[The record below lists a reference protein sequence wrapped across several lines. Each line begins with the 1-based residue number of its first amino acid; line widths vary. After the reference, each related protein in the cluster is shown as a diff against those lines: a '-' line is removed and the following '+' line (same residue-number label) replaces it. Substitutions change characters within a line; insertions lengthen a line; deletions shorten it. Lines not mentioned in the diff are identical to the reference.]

1 MNNGRLLYRNRTRE
15 LITDLL
21 TQSISDQMLFFGFDT
36 QSQLDYKLE
45 RIRKGLSNERVDYR
59 IFDLI
64 EKESNVVIGSC
75 GYHNWMKDHNRS
87 EIGYEI
93 FPKYQNQGYMTEA
106 LQNIIKIGFDQ
117 MNLNRIEALVSPDNL
132 ASIKIIEKNGFIQEG
147 VLRGHYKVDDGYEDS
162 LMYALLK
169 SDL

>member
-36 QSQLDYKLE
+36 QSQLAYKLE
-45 RIRKGLSNERVDYR
+45 RIRKGLSNEKVDYQ

-64 EKESNVVIGSC
+64 KKQSNVVIGSC
-75 GYHNWMKDHNRS
+75 GFHNWVKDHNRS

-93 FPKYQNQGYMTEA
+93 FPKYQNQGFMTEA
-106 LQNIIKIGFDQ
+106 IRHQIWI
-117 MNLNRIEALVSPDNL
+117 
-132 ASIKIIEKNGFIQEG
+132 
-147 VLRGHYKVDDGYEDS
+147 
-162 LMYALLK
+162 
-169 SDL
+169 

>member
-169 SDL
+169 SDI